1 MTRYSIFFLSLF
13 VLTGCEAPITAAEDP
28 CGRSPWVEQIY
39 QQELALF
46 ESCGSSATCL
56 YLRQENIDAALAET
70 PDDLD
75 LHQIY
80 QFVRKSH
87 GPEAEER
94 LVEEYRHRSE
104 TRGSA
109 ADLYLYARLHS
120 NENPQRTAL
129 LEEAARLDPS
139 LPRTHRSLLNLYAQA
154 GNLASADQ
162 SRRQFLALC
171 PTEFS
176 VYRQFADHFPSPGS
190 WRPHLDAAGQL
201 LRSGPLEYTYRR
213 LPELWSTELDLDPQ
227 NHLKTHEAIKKDLAA
242 IQGLD

>member
-1 MTRYSIFFLSLF
+1 MTRYSILFLSLF
-13 VLTGCEAPITAAEDP
+13 MLTGCEAPVTAADDP
-28 CGRSPWVEQIY
+28 CGRSSWVEQIY

-109 ADLYLYARLHS
+109 ADLYLYARLLS
-120 NENPQRTAL
+120 NESPQRAAL
-129 LEEAARLDPS
+129 LEESARLFS
-139 LPRTHRSLLNLYAQA
+139 GYSMGELGAIFAMQGFA
-154 GNLASADQ
+154 GLI
-162 SRRQFLALC
+162 L
-171 PTEFS
+171 FS
-176 VYRQFADHFPSPGS
+176 VFVLMALGLAIIF
-190 WRPHLDAAGQL
+190 GQM
-201 LRSGPLEYTYRR
+201 GV
-213 LPELWSTELDLDPQ
+213 
-227 NHLKTHEAIKKDLAA
+227 I
-242 IQGLD
+242 